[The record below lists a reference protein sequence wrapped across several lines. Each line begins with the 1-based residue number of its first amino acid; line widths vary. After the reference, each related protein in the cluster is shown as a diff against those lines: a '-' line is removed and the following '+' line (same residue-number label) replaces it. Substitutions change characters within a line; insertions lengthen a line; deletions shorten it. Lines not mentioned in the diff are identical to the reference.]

1 MGRFGRRRA
10 VRHVTKNE
18 ECETDPDQTVGSEE
32 GCWNSVLDPALARS
46 MMEYCPKLFMR

>member
-1 MGRFGRRRA
+1 MGRFGRRGA
-10 VRHVTKNE
+10 VRHETNE
-18 ECETDPDQTVGSEE
+18 TAGSEE